1 MKTMANDIA
10 TNPEELVEKSNV
22 FVEYVKGLIPG
33 ALDFA
38 VDVLIALLIYI
49 IGVKL
54 ISIIRKMIQRMM
66 ERSHLDAGVKS
77 FLDSLTKFA
86 LYFLLIVFIA
96 TRFGATTASVTALV
110 GSAGLAVGLALQG
123 SLANFAGGVL
133 ILVMKPFELGDYIIT
148 DSGEGT
154 VMQIQICYTRL
165 LTVDNK
171 MVVIPN
177 GKLSDGVITNV
188 TKMEKRRVDFT
199 YSIAYGEDIKKAK
212 GVIEEI
218 FNADEARIAEDPIEV
233 FVDSLRESDVV
244 LGARIW
250 VKTEDYWTTK
260 FRLQEQILEAF
271 SREGIVIP
279 FPQMEITLHN
289 K

>member
-1 MKTMANDIA
+1 MDTVTKDISE
-10 TNPEELVEKSNV
+10 NSQEIVKQSNL
-22 FVEYVKGLIPG
+22 FVEYLKGLIPN

-38 VDVLIALLIYI
+38 VDVVIALLIYI
-49 IGVKL
+49 IGVKV
-54 ISIIRKMIQRMM
+54 IAIIRKMIGRMM
-66 ERSHLDAGVKS
+66 DRSRLDAGVKS
-77 FLDSLTKFA
+77 FLDSLTKFV
-86 LYFLLIVFIA
+86 LYFLLVVFIA

-133 ILVMKPFELGDYIIT
+133 ILVMKPFDLGDYIIS

-154 VMQIQICYTRL
+154 VTQIQICYTRL

-171 MVVIPN
+171 LVVIPN

-188 TKMEKRRVDFT
+188 TKMEKRRVDLT
-199 YSIAYGEDIKKAK
+199 YGIAYGTDIKKAK
-212 GVIEEI
+212 EVIEEVYR
-218 FNADEARIAEDPIEV
+218 ADEARLPDEPMEV
-233 FVDSLRESDVV
+233 FVDSLRESELV

-250 VKTEDYWTTK
+250 VKTEDYWTTRY
-260 FRLQEQILEAF
+260 RLQEQVVEAF
-271 SREGIVIP
+271 EREGITIP
-279 FPQMEITLHN
+279 FPQMEITLH